1 MNSSQ
6 RNRVR
11 ITRLNSTI
19 ITGCMRRD
27 MPRPPAKS
35 GPRLVPHGN
44 RVGTNTHFRHGLGQ
58 KAGAAEPAHRDA
70 PVDRSR
76 MRPPRTRA
84 HPRIWC
90 AKKSG
95 KNFSRERVYGDIVRR
110 GGPRFHKGG
119 HPWGSICRG
128 ERQARARPRQIPA
141 SAVRA
146 GATDLRDQHAHQH
159 QDEDERHQGHGHASP
174 LVQQRDELD
183 R

>member
-58 KAGAAEPAHRDA
+58 KAGAAEPA
-70 PVDRSR
+70 
-76 MRPPRTRA
+76 
-84 HPRIWC
+84 RIAC
-90 AKKSG
+90 QSNATIAASP
-95 KNFSRERVYGDIVRR
+95 SA
-110 GGPRFHKGG
+110 
-119 HPWGSICRG
+119 
-128 ERQARARPRQIPA
+128 ARA
-141 SAVRA
+141 V
-146 GATDLRDQHAHQH
+146 LR
-159 QDEDERHQGHGHASP
+159 RYRRK
-174 LVQQRDELD
+174 LIV
-183 R
+183 